1 MELLLS
7 CFCAIIQQNWTGKL
21 MNPIDIDLEEHGN
34 DQPPPSSVGGGQESM
49 HPRRQDGQTEQ
60 FQVARRKGRL
70 TTKV

>member
-1 MELLLS
+1 
-7 CFCAIIQQNWTGKL
+7 